1 MLAWPVHFQNG
12 RMLPADD
19 SGAPS
24 VPMSM
29 SQWWHLSYYLEK
41 KDYKYR
47 NFPGGPVIKS
57 VILECRAMGPI
68 PGGETKTLLA
78 KQTKQKQQIPPP
90 KTRNLIVAQVFFPLN
105 RNQR

>member
-24 VPMSM
+24 VPMSV

-41 KDYKYR
+41 KTT
-47 NFPGGPVIKS
+47 NIGTLGNGPVIKTMIS
-57 VILECRAMGPI
+57 ECRATGPI

-90 KTRNLIVAQVFFPLN
+90 KTRNLIVAQVFFP
-105 RNQR
+105 